1 MRVSRV
7 IESADLGAHGRCMRQ
22 WHFASTPTILSEWTD
37 RSLLL
42 GLSTGHYQYICTLF
56 VLKDAPGG
64 SFLWCRRP
72 CAKQPWLV
80 SADLLQRK
88 ACFISLQF
96 LVLCYCVYGLK
107 SHYSVLLP
115 VAPLN
120 ISCRELWL
128 WDPTLSMRLFLK
140 GHILSGKG
148 LVQWINGMWVMRGRT
163 WVDSCDNA
171 LLLAQAVGMLITKT
185 HAVMSRHRKTA
196 RPMQRVRKDLWK
208 EELLEKHTD
217 YMNGDSSVSSVL
229 GLFLHLGTHLRRKR
243 M

>member
-22 WHFASTPTILSEWTD
+22 WHFASTPTILCEWTD

-42 GLSTGHYQYICTLF
+42 APSTGHYQYICTPF
-56 VLKDAPGG
+56 VLKDALGG

-80 SADLLQRK
+80 SADLLQRERP
-88 ACFISLQF
+88 ALAPCSLRF
-96 LVLCYCVYGLK
+96 
-107 SHYSVLLP
+107 LLP
-115 VAPLN
+115 CLWPKIAPLT
-120 ISCRELWL
+120 L
-128 WDPTLSMRLFLK
+128 TLSVRLFLK
-140 GHILSGKG
+140 GHILCGKG

-163 WVDSCDNA
+163 WIDSCDNA

-196 RPMQRVRKDLWK
+196 RPMQRLRRNLWK

-229 GLFLHLGTHLRRKR
+229 GWFLHLGTHLRRR